1 MDNRKVITIILG
13 IIFAPFIL
21 QLLIFILI
29 IFFVINISNP
39 ISETVVCN
47 GIACET
53 EGRLLLGTIGQS
65 QTAKVYDKRALEI
78 QTVSNFMGT
87 DQYYIRMSSD
97 PERYIFRSSY
107 LIRKNAE
114 RDLARIQNNDTVRI
128 TKRNTVFI
136 QILCISLYIVLLI
149 IGAIVRRIQQFR
161 DNENNNMINRSI
173 ERHIRRHGE

>member
-1 MDNRKVITIILG
+1 MNNRRVIAIILG
-13 IIFAPFIL
+13 IVFAPFIL
-21 QLLIFILI
+21 QFLIGILI
-29 IFFVINISNP
+29 VLFIINISNP

-78 QTVSNFMGT
+78 QTVSDFMGI

-114 RDLARIQNNDTVRI
+114 RDLTRIQSSDTVRI